1 RFEGGQRGDVHARR
15 DLHLDHRVRV
25 VAAHVVV
32 LGEERAVRIVEGE
45 HGVERVGEGLDSER
59 RVLGEE
65 EGVVVHHPAVVE
77 HAVALGVE
85 GALGGRVEG
94 DDGDLA
100 AEQLGK
106 GFAIDLG
113 GRVVTVRVVGFL
125 TLGILRVGVVPFGVV
140 GVRVVHVLDGIERLG
155 IVAPRR
161 ERSERQ
167 EEQGSEEGKE
177 AGHRNAG
184 WTGREKARSGGPA
197 ADRQACEDCCGSHH
211 APDTWHICLY
221 SIPET
226 TAVLEEPEP
235 SSVYLLPPSFSC
247 TAMASPILGLH
258 HVTAISGPAQ
268 ENVDFYNGR
277 LGLRFVKKTVNFDD
291 PGTYH
296 LYYAD
301 GRARPGSFLTF
312 FPWPDSVPGRLGA
325 PQTTALAYAVPEGAT
340 DGWMERLAADA
351 YPFGTPAERFGQRV
365 LPLRAPDGLPLE
377 LIETPAATE
386 GWADGPVPLDLALG
400 AFHSVTLCVADP
412 E

>member
-1 RFEGGQRGDVHARR
+1 
-15 DLHLDHRVRV
+15 
-25 VAAHVVV
+25 
-32 LGEERAVRIVEGE
+32 
-45 HGVERVGEGLDSER
+45 
-59 RVLGEE
+59 
-65 EGVVVHHPAVVE
+65 
-77 HAVALGVE
+77 
-85 GALGGRVEG
+85 
-94 DDGDLA
+94 
-100 AEQLGK
+100 
-106 GFAIDLG
+106 
-113 GRVVTVRVVGFL
+113 
-125 TLGILRVGVVPFGVV
+125 
-140 GVRVVHVLDGIERLG
+140 
-155 IVAPRR
+155 
-161 ERSERQ
+161 
-167 EEQGSEEGKE
+167 
-177 AGHRNAG
+177 
-184 WTGREKARSGGPA
+184 
-197 ADRQACEDCCGSHH
+197 
-211 APDTWHICLY
+211 
-221 SIPET
+221 
-226 TAVLEEPEP
+226 
-235 SSVYLLPPSFSC
+235 
-247 TAMASPILGLH
+247 MASPILGLH

-412 E
+412 EPTARLLTEAMGYREVGEEGGRLRLENPAADRAAFVDLFCAPDLDRGRMGTGTVHHVAFRVANDEAHLEAQALIRDFGLPTTPVIDRQYFRSVYFREPGGVLFELATDPPGFDVDEPADRLGHALKLPPQHEPLRERLEQRLAPLTVPYPDGWREASA